1 MKFSLY
7 GLALIGVMFIWA
19 YGLLRVRT
27 FYKNTHVHVNFHLG
41 ILFIIMSGFL
51 YPIRVTKPSPLPTLF
66 KGLFFSGFP
75 LAFAQTVFGAG
86 LAMNKKTGQV
96 VILTG
101 IPVML
106 GYLIS
111 YFRYG

>member
-7 GLALIGVMFIWA
+7 GLALIGVMFVWA
-19 YGLLRVRT
+19 YGLLRVRSL
-27 FYKNTHVHVNFHLG
+27 YKCTHLDVNFHLG
-41 ILFIIMSGFL
+41 MLFIIMSGFL

-75 LAFAQTVFGAG
+75 LAFGGNCFGAS
-86 LAMNKKTGQV
+86 LALNKKTGQV

>member
-51 YPIRVTKPSPLPTLF
+51 YPIRVTKPSPLPTLL

-101 IPVML
+101 IPVLL